1 MRQTI
6 GIDTYDVP
14 TVRSF
19 TQATLAAP
27 GAVMLY
33 LSGFTARNEQGIV
46 SHHGDVA
53 AQTHLLLQQMQ
64 RVVEK
69 AGGAMEDAVKIT
81 TFVIDPEDIPTVAT
95 IRLEYFGDP
104 GPASSTVAVSR
115 LFDPEQLVEIEA
127 MVPIALERL
136 TVPMTSSPD

>member
-14 TVRSF
+14 SVRTF
-19 TQATLAAP
+19 TQATIAP
-27 GAVMLY
+27 PGTAMLY
-33 LSGFTARNEQGIV
+33 LSGFTARNDEGLV
-46 SHHGDVA
+46 SHPGDVA
-53 AQTHLLLQQMQ
+53 AQTHLLLRQMSK
-64 RVVEK
+64 VVQK
-69 AGGAMEDAVKIT
+69 AGGAMEDVVKIT
-81 TFVIDPEDIPTVAT
+81 TFVIDPDDIPTVAA

-127 MVPIALERL
+127 VVPIPLERL
-136 TVPMTSSPD
+136 TVDLKSSD